1 MQIYTYIDGCLIS
14 LLLTHSIYFQL
25 SLYKKKNKENILFW
39 IFIVKFVLG
48 KVTCPRQNSIFT
60 QWSRYACHL
69 LLKVSAAD
77 SIFTV
82 GHSAL
87 GVLCLFI
94 SLQKECIY
102 YSWTKT
108 LVSRAFVLLCC
119 HLELSYFSLV
129 WLKRSSYSN
138 SKGSLDCRVCK
149 NNWR

>member
-1 MQIYTYIDGCLIS
+1 M
-14 LLLTHSIYFQL
+14 
-25 SLYKKKNKENILFW
+25 
-39 IFIVKFVLG
+39 KFVLG

-60 QWSRYACHL
+60 QWSRYAWHL
-69 LLKVSAAD
+69 LLKVFAAD
-77 SIFTV
+77 SLFTV

-94 SLQKECIY
+94 SLQKERIY

-138 SKGSLDCRVCK
+138 SKGKVWIAEFARTTEDKTHLQADLSNFSSMIERLK
-149 NNWR
+149 